1 MNSWIEHDADRECL
15 EEQMYGGEGEGC
27 GSDGGTELNIKQKY
41 KENTQQRFFLKQ
53 QKVRCS
59 S

>member
-1 MNSWIEHDADRECL
+1 MLLFADRGCL

-53 QKVRCS
+53 QNVRCNS
-59 S
+59 